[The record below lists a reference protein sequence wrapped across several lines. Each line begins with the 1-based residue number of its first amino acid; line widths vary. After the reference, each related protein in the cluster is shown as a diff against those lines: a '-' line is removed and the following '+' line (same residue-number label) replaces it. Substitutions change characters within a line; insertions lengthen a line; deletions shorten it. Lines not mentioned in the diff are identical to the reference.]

1 MKKKKIP
8 MRKNNLQQNRNSNPH
23 FGAVND
29 PISQI
34 YLLHDTAK
42 TPKIYHNKV
51 SKLSII
57 MRIFIH
63 RSAPL
68 RIYGDKIADEL
79 LKSVMVP

>member
-1 MKKKKIP
+1 LHMKKKKIP

-34 YLLHDTAK
+34 YLLHDTVK

-51 SKLSII
+51 SQLSII
-57 MRIFIH
+57 LRIFIH

-68 RIYGDKIADEL
+68 RIYGDKIA
-79 LKSVMVP
+79 

>member
-1 MKKKKIP
+1 

-34 YLLHDTAK
+34 YLLHDTVK